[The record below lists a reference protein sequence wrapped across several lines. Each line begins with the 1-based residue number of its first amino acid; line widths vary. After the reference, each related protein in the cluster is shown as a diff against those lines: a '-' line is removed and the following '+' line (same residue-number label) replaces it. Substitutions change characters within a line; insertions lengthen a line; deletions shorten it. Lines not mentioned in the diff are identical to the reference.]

1 MRSISNAWYLKK
13 FDYGKVDIFASRFA
27 DSIIDHIWKK
37 LRKNRRKAI
46 MEWYMKVIKQY
57 AVFNGR
63 ATRKEYWMFT
73 LFNFLITFGI
83 AIVSGILGSLMG
95 TNQNI
100 LVNIYSLAVFL
111 PSLGVAIRRLHD
123 TGRSGWWLLI
133 SLIPL
138 IGAIVLIVFFIED
151 SQPNDNQFGPNPKTM
166 RV

>member
-1 MRSISNAWYLKK
+1 
-13 FDYGKVDIFASRFA
+13 
-27 DSIIDHIWKK
+27 
-37 LRKNRRKAI
+37 